1 MITMI
6 AQQAWPREEREM
18 IRTRVTRDKLNRFLY
33 FTFCSINSKFRLRTK
48 CRRAEHAGRSRIV
61 TQSVKAQKGIL
72 TKHTRKCVGLGYVT
86 TVTCGIL

>member
-33 FTFCSINSKFRLRTK
+33 FTFCFDQLEVPPSN
-48 CRRAEHAGRSRIV
+48 
-61 TQSVKAQKGIL
+61 QM
-72 TKHTRKCVGLGYVT
+72 
-86 TVTCGIL
+86 